1 MTMGKRRQLVFRFF
15 TFSCVLSTLLL
26 MCCNLPIAVSLELPV
41 HNVDTGVHYATIQD
55 AIDAEETLHGHT
67 LLVAAGTYV
76 ENVVVHKQLRL
87 IGEGPDATRIT
98 AATLGKDAIHVTA
111 HNVQV
116 RGFTIANATQWY
128 PAGCGVYID
137 QVNNLTLSNNYITN
151 NTYAIAMDSA
161 TNCTIENNRI
171 VFNYFG
177 LNLER
182 GNQENTIRGNNA
194 SANEVYG
201 LVIWAGSDNN
211 RVVNNVFAA
220 NGKGITLGYSAFN
233 VITYNTVEANALGIE
248 VQQISHNN
256 TLVHNNVLNNE
267 VPVGGKQLAASV
279 NHWDDGYPSGGNY
292 WSTYTGV
299 DADHDGIGDTPL
311 HMDANNT
318 DAYPLMGRF
327 SDFHAFA
334 EYTVQT
340 ICTSTISNFQC
351 DGTTIRFNVTGE
363 SGTEGACRICILTA
377 LITGPYTV
385 VVNGIDVPYTL
396 LPCST
401 TAQSYLYFTYH
412 HSTQEVT
419 ISPQQPSNGVDPPL
433 FTTYAIIAGVALMVL
448 TGGVLLM
455 RRRGPR

>member
-1 MTMGKRRQLVFRFF
+1 MGRRRLSVIRFV
-15 TFSCVLSTLLL
+15 TLSCVVSTLLL
-26 MCCNLPIAVSLELPV
+26 VSFNLPVTASFELPV
-41 HNVDTGVHYATIQD
+41 LNVDTGVHYATIQD
-55 AIDAEETLHGHT
+55 AIDAEETLDGHT
-67 LLVAAGTYV
+67 LLVDAGTYV

-87 IGEGPDATRIT
+87 IGDGPDVTRIT
-98 AATLGKDAIHVTA
+98 ATALGKDAIHVTA
-111 HNVQV
+111 NNVQV
-116 RGFTIANATQWY
+116 SGFTIANATQWY
-128 PAGCGVYID
+128 PAGCGVSID
-137 QVNNLTLSNNYITN
+137 QVNNVTLSNNYITN

-177 LNLER
+177 VNLER
-182 GNQENTIRGNNA
+182 GNQDNTIRGNNA
-194 SANEVYG
+194 SVNEVYG

-211 RVVNNVFAA
+211 RVVNNVFVA

-233 VITYNTVEANALGIE
+233 LITYNTVSENAMGIE

-256 TLVHNNVLNNE
+256 TFVHNNVLNND
-267 VPVGGKQLAASV
+267 VPVGGRQLAASV
-279 NHWDDGYPSGGNY
+279 NRWDDGHPSGGNY

-311 HMDANNT
+311 HLDANNT

-340 ICTSTISNFQC
+340 ICTSAISNFQC
-351 DGTTIRFNVTGE
+351 DGTTIRFNITGA
-363 SGTEGACRICILTA
+363 SGTEGACRICIPTA
-377 LITGPYTV
+377 LIAGPYTI
-385 VVNGIDVPYTL
+385 VVNGIDEPYTL

-401 TAQSYLYFTYH
+401 TTQNYLYFTYH
-412 HSTQEVT
+412 HSTQEVI
-419 ISPQQPSNGVDPPL
+419 ISPQRPSNGVGSPL
-433 FTTYAIIAGVALMVL
+433 FATYAIIAGVALMAL